1 VHAHSVR
8 KWPTSLPFIDN
19 RLAET
24 PESDCGYGSIRKGGY
39 VCVRS
44 GATLLSLVG
53 VAILCDGFASGGR
66 LELIV
71 LGLLVLAAAAGVVAR
86 EWTGTLRND

>member
-1 VHAHSVR
+1 MLDAR
-8 KWPTSLPFIDN
+8 TIL
-19 RLAET
+19 R
-24 PESDCGYGSIRKGGY
+24 G
-39 VCVRS
+39 

-71 LGLLVLAAAAGVVAR
+71 LGLLVLACAAGAMAR
-86 EWTGTLRND
+86 GRTGTLGSD